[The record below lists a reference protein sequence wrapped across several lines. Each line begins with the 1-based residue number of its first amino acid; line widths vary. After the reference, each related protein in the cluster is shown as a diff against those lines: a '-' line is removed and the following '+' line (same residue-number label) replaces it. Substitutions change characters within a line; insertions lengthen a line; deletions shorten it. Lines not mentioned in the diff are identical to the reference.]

1 MGTTLSVSL
10 AAPVRAEGIERIE
23 AVFGEVR
30 RLEAVLST
38 WRDDSEVAVL
48 NRAPAGRPVR
58 LSAELYDLLREAG
71 EWSHATGGAFDPAIG
86 PLVDAWAL
94 RGEGRVP
101 SPVELARARAASG
114 LGRFELADGT
124 RNASRRDSLA
134 WLDTGGFGKGAAL
147 RQAGRLLRASGVGSA
162 LLNFGG
168 QVLALGSDQRSEPW
182 TVPVAHPSRRDVPVA
197 QLAVRDRSVSTS
209 AQSERGATVGGRR
222 LGHVVDPRSGVPVE
236 PWGSV
241 TVVAA
246 DAMTADI
253 LSTALLVFGPDEALR
268 WAEGR
273 DDVGVL
279 VLVER
284 GDGVEPRWNR
294 AMEQYLAGHTTST
307 RRN

>member
-1 MGTTLSVSL
+1 MGTTLRVSL
-10 AAPVRAEGIERIE
+10 AAPVRAMGIERIE

-30 RLEAVLST
+30 RLEAMLST
-38 WRDDSEVAVL
+38 WRDDSEVAAL
-48 NRAPAGRPVR
+48 NHAPAGRPVR
-58 LSAELYDLLREAG
+58 LSPELYELLREAG
-71 EWSHATGGAFDPAIG
+71 EWSRATGGAFDPAIG
-86 PLVDAWAL
+86 PLVDAWGL
-94 RGEGRVP
+94 RGKGRVP
-101 SPVELARARAASG
+101 SPAELARARAASG
-114 LGRFELADGT
+114 LGRFELTGGA

-168 QVLALGSDQRSEPW
+168 QVLALGSDERGEPW

-197 QLAVRDRSVSTS
+197 RLAVRDRSVSTS
-209 AQSERGATVGGRR
+209 AQSERGATVDGRR

-253 LSTALLVFGPDEALR
+253 LSTALLVLGPDEALR

-294 AMEQYLAGHTTST
+294 AMEQYLAGITTST